1 MTYIT
6 EKLKALS
13 EKSLSSR
20 RETQV
25 IAVSL
30 KDGNDQ
36 TGKQLV
42 PG

>member
-1 MTYIT
+1 MAYIT

-30 KDGNDQ
+30 KDGND
-36 TGKQLV
+36 
-42 PG
+42 